1 MTSIKKTNERAP
13 TQNSKISKILTQLN
27 AEFQRR
33 ARRNKKTFLHEQCKE
48 IEENNKMG
56 KTRDR
61 FKKIGDIKGIFH
73 VRTGTI
79 KNRNG

>member
-61 FKKIGDIKGIFH
+61 FKKIGDTKGIFH
-73 VRTGTI
+73 LRTGTI